1 MHTDVV
7 RFVQL
12 LAEPAFLATAA
23 GDILVANSAAAQLM
37 RVGAH
42 DLAGR
47 NLSTIVAEPAEK
59 VLEYMRLCS
68 RSRQL
73 LPGSITLVPVGQ
85 PVVEV
90 RCDGAVLITRT
101 DTRLSRAEITDAF
114 CSLAVGSIT
123 MPAKSRIHLSF
134 PGLCPR
140 RRP

>member
-73 LPGSITLVPVGQ
+73 LPGSITLVPIGQ

-101 DTRLSRAEITDAF
+101 ETSPTVVFIRCRPKHETTDQF
-114 CSLAVGSIT
+114 VLLNL
-123 MPAKSRIHLSF
+123 H
-134 PGLCPR
+134 R
-140 RRP
+140 RKLKPQPSMASER